1 MVAEARRFLVLL
13 LVVGSMGLS
22 EAMALTLPGQANTVE
37 RPSAQEPA
45 QSGPPSAPIT
55 SSAPAKE
62 DGKAGERPLPDIAAL
77 MNDVET
83 NQRAAEAIEKDY
95 LYRSLVTEQR
105 LDSHG
110 GLKKTETMEYEV
122 FWANG
127 VPVGRLVKKDGR
139 ELSPDEQKKENERI
153 DKDSEKAKERRQ
165 KADEEGKE
173 SDARGH
179 DLMTA
184 SRALELG
191 SITNPRR
198 VQLNGRDTIVADYA
212 GDPKAK
218 TRNRFEE
225 VVRDM
230 MGTVWVDEQDHVLVK
245 AEGHFVNNFKIGG
258 GLVANIQ
265 KGTNFSMEQRK
276 VNGEVWLPARFEG
289 QGSARALLFLGFNG
303 HIEAVESDYRK
314 FKATSTI
321 VPVESSV
328 APESIP
334 K

>member
-1 MVAEARRFLVLL
+1 MVAGRVRTYSKRMAGGWRRA
-13 LVVGSMGLS
+13 VVMGLVWVS
-22 EAMALTLPGQANTVE
+22 ASATGAARPQEPGVANA
-37 RPSAQEPA
+37 AQEM
-45 QSGPPSAPIT
+45 PPRQTPDAVE
-55 SSAPAKE
+55 A
-62 DGKAGERPLPDIAAL
+62 DERDKPLPDIPTL
-77 MNDVET
+77 MKSVEA

-95 LYRSLVTEQR
+95 LYRSVVTEQQ
-105 LDSHG
+105 LDGHG
-110 GLKKTETMEYEV
+110 GLKKTENREYEV
-122 FWANG
+122 FWDNG
-127 VPVGRLVKKDGR
+127 VPVGRLVKKNGR
-139 ELSPDEQKKENERI
+139 DLSAEEQKKENERI
-153 DKDSEKAKERRQ
+153 DKDSEKARQRRE
-165 KADEEGKE
+165 KADEQGKE

-179 DLMTA
+179 ELMTA

-191 SITNPRR
+191 SFTNPRR
-198 VQLNGRDTIVADYA
+198 VLLGGRDTIVADYA

-218 TRNRFEE
+218 TRTRFEE

-230 MGTVWVDEQDHVLVK
+230 TGTVWVDEQDRVLVK

-276 VNGEVWLPARFEG
+276 INGEVWLPARFEG

-303 HIEAVESDYRK
+303 RVRAIESDYRK

-321 VPVESSV
+321 VPVETTV
-328 APESIP
+328 TPETTP